1 MILAESPSKAST
13 PATVLVIDDDLA
25 DLQYWSDTV
34 TAFASN
40 YTVLRGQDCRSGVAI
55 CRERM
60 VDCVLLDLDMPES
73 GFKAL
78 LDLIPDRKRP
88 EIAVIIFTRLVHPTL
103 AEMAK
108 HNGAQ
113 AWLVKQHT
121 SAEELDIAIQQAVT
135 SVNST
140 REH

>member
-1 MILAESPSKAST
+1 MILAESPPKASV

-40 YTVLRGQDCRSGVAI
+40 YTVLRAQDCGSGVAI

-121 SAEELDIAIQQAVT
+121 SAEELDITIQQAVT

>member
-1 MILAESPSKAST
+1 MVFTESPPQTST
-13 PATVLVIDDDLA
+13 SATVLVIDDEEA

-34 TAFASN
+34 RNFPSN
-40 YTVLRGQDCRSGVAI
+40 YTVLRAHDCRSGLAI
-55 CRERM
+55 CRDRA

-108 HNGAQ
+108 HNGAL
-113 AWLVKQHT
+113 AYLVKQHT
-121 SAEELDIAIQQAVT
+121 SAEELDTAIQRAV
-135 SVNST
+135 SAIKST
-140 REH
+140 LDH